1 MLIAA
6 VTTPAVSILFVVAD
20 ALMVMKEIATLA
32 YMYLY
37 ENPRINPE
45 SSLAEQHIQARELT
59 DFEKRKYAAWVNFVS
74 AIVMTGLIAA
84 WCFAPG
90 GIFLV
95 AGAILAM
102 GGVYFATNYLIKQNE
117 KKMDEVLKERFV
129 EIEQGNRPSIDT
141 SCNAKMQVALTSS
154 GFRPELSKT
163 VSKEPMKDEQAS
175 YSGLVE
181 YSLFSR
187 EQCGHIEQT
196 ETHHTPRSPKGK
208 V

>member
-1 MLIAA
+1 MI
-6 VTTPAVSILFVVAD
+6 
-20 ALMVMKEIATLA
+20 
-32 YMYLY
+32 
-37 ENPRINPE
+37 
-45 SSLAEQHIQARELT
+45 
-59 DFEKRKYAAWVNFVS
+59 
-74 AIVMTGLIAA
+74 
-84 WCFAPG
+84 
-90 GIFLV
+90 
-95 AGAILAM
+95 AGALLAM

-117 KKMDEVLKERFV
+117 KKMDEVLKGRFV
-129 EIEQGNRPSIDT
+129 EIEQGNRPSIEA

-154 GFRPELSKT
+154 GCRPELSKT

-181 YSLFSR
+181 YSLFSP